1 MNRSTSLRRGVFPA
15 LQLVAIVLV
24 LACSK
29 NVAFA
34 DNWNLKG
41 AGVLS
46 GTAVPYKDESSA
58 IIRTRDG
65 VLILLSQGQIS
76 REIKTSQREAAYI
89 QSMTDRPDTAESNRE
104 IAKECYSRDQRTLAL
119 AHFERV
125 VELDPNDGQSWAA
138 LGYVFDSRTGQWI
151 PKDNLNKR
159 LGLVVV
165 DGRRTT
171 LHAAE
176 LEKAKKRIREED
188 AAFQRELRIA
198 FTNVSKPG
206 QAGMKAQQFLASL
219 DDPRASTALASML
232 IEETKAK
239 ARARITNY
247 DGQPYLG
254 MLMRMPQGAATGQ
267 FIQIARE
274 LDYPAVVDQVLE
286 VLASNEQTRVAA
298 MQAFVADLRPGKT
311 PDIEYINRAGR
322 NLETVGDE
330 RIIPML
336 IDRLTTSALVTK
348 VNQGG
353 AAMDKA
359 TGGISQSTGG
369 TSQILV
375 THNQPGVLSALVA
388 ITGGMMGY
396 NQNAWR
402 EWYALNYA
410 NSNLDTRRFD

>member
-1 MNRSTSLRRGVFPA
+1 MDRSTPLRSGVFPA
-15 LQLVAIVLV
+15 LQLVAIVLG

-29 NVAFA
+29 NGAFA

-46 GTAVPYKDESSA
+46 GTSVPYKDDSSA

-65 VLILLSQGQIS
+65 VLILLSQSQIS

-89 QSMTDRPDTAESNRE
+89 ESMTDRPDTAESNRE

-206 QAGMKAQQFLASL
+206 QAGMKAQQFLSSL
-219 DDPRASTALASML
+219 DDPRANTALATML

-254 MLMRMPQGAATGQ
+254 MLMRMPQGTATGQ

-388 ITGGMMGY
+388 ITGGSMGY